1 VPRAR
6 LVALGDSF
14 VEGHGAGPAGG
25 WTDQLGWLLGLPPGG
40 VVNLGGY
47 GATTQDVVDRQLAP
61 ALANKA
67 PLIGLAVGVNDLLGG
82 YHPDTFR
89 ANLDRLYSALTGPDT
104 VVFTA
109 TYPVVPR
116 VLALPAAFGDLVR
129 RRFDEAN
136 GFVRELTRRHGV
148 LCLDMAGDEEWA
160 EPELWS
166 HDGLHPGAEGHRR
179 FAEQAGALVAAA
191 TGTPVEIL
199 SGGRV

>member
-1 VPRAR
+1 MSRAR
-6 LVALGDSF
+6 LVAMGDSF

-25 WTDQLGWLLGLPPGG
+25 WPDQLGSLLGMPAGG

-82 YHPDTFR
+82 YDPETFGG
-89 ANLDRLYSALTGPDT
+89 NLDRLYSALTGPDT

-116 VLALPAAFGDLVR
+116 VRAFPTAFGDLVR
-129 RRFDEAN
+129 GRFVEAN
-136 GFVRELTRRHGV
+136 GLVRELSRRHGV
-148 LCLDMAGDEEWA
+148 LCVDMAGDGDWA
-160 EPELWS
+160 DSALWS
-166 HDGLHPGAEGHRR
+166 DDGLHPSAEGHRR
-179 FAEQAGALVAAA
+179 FAEQAGDLVSAA
-191 TGTPVEIL
+191 TGTPVGIL
-199 SGGRV
+199 SGGRL